1 MKKYEMKQV
10 MVDPF
15 DIMCGEC
22 QEHEI
27 EVWEE
32 VSVEGLYEMHEQFL
46 QNDEW
51 MDEADKQYYEDVN
64 GEPWK
69 PTPETFDEFL
79 AEAERT
85 LLIESLCN
93 EQSLMLKNNPEAY
106 ASERWVMLENLKVRF
121 KE

>member
-1 MKKYEMKQV
+1 MVESIGQLTKSSKMVSRESKEDKKMKKYEMKQV

-22 QEHEI
+22 QQFEI

-32 VSVEGLYEMHEQFL
+32 VSVEGLQEMHEQFL
-46 QNDEW
+46 QNDKW
-51 MDEADKQYYEDVN
+51 MDEADKQQYEDMN

-79 AEAERT
+79 AEAIADGYVREV
-85 LLIESLCN
+85 
-93 EQSLMLKNNPEAY
+93 EA
-106 ASERWVMLENLKVRF
+106 
-121 KE
+121 